1 MGGAIHWVTMELTL
15 TCGPAGGDAGRAE
28 VVERKGLGH
37 PDTICDALA
46 EHLGLA
52 LSRFYLDRVGA
63 IQHHNVDKALL
74 WSGVS
79 RPRFG
84 GGEVL
89 EPLEIFLAGR
99 ATLEVGG
106 VRVPVDELAVEGSRA
121 WLREHLHALDSDAHA
136 VIHPLVR
143 PGSADL
149 VELYARGAKTG
160 RWLSNDTSCGVGYAP
175 LSELETVVDRVERAL
190 SAAARQRGRPE
201 VGEDVKVMGVRHHGA
216 IRLTVG
222 TAMIDRHLCDLDA
235 YLSAREHMTTLAR
248 EAAATATLRDVIVD
262 VNAADDPAAGS
273 LFLTVTGTSAECGDD
288 GAAGRGNRVNGLI
301 APGRP
306 MTMESVA
313 GKNPV
318 THVGKLYN
326 LLAGLI
332 SAALVET
339 LPEVAEARCL
349 LVSRIGWPIREP
361 QIVDVGLGCPDPI
374 SEAALTERVSEIVRD
389 HLEGVDRL
397 WEELLTG
404 SLAIDRWPLRR

>member
-1 MGGAIHWVTMELTL
+1 MELTL
-15 TCGPAGGDAGRAE
+15 TCRSVGGGAGPAE

-46 EHLGLA
+46 ERLGLA
-52 LSRFYLDRVGA
+52 LSRFYLERVGV
-63 IQHHNVDKALL
+63 IHHHNVDKALL
-74 WSGVS
+74 WSGVT

-106 VRVPVDELAVEGSRA
+106 VRVPVEELAVEGSRA
-121 WLREHLHALDSDAHA
+121 WLRENLHALDPETHA
-136 VIHPLVR
+136 VVHPLVR

-149 VELYARGAKTG
+149 VELYTRGAKTG
-160 RWLSNDTSCGVGYAP
+160 RWLANDTSCGVGYAP

-190 SAAARQRGRPE
+190 SAAAREGGWLE
-201 VGEDVKVMGVRHHGA
+201 VGEDVKVMGVRHDGA

-222 TAMIDRHLCDLDA
+222 TAMVDHHLRDVDA
-235 YLSAREHMTTLAR
+235 YLAARERVATLAR
-248 EAAATATLRDVIVD
+248 EAAATATEGDVLVD
-262 VNAADDPAAGS
+262 VNTADDPAAGS
-273 LFLTVTGTSAECGDD
+273 LYLTVTGTSAECGDD
-288 GAAGRGNRVNGLI
+288 GGAGRGNRVNGLI

-332 SAALVET
+332 SAALVEA
-339 LPEVAEARCL
+339 LPEVGEARCL

-361 QIVDVGLGCPDPI
+361 QIVDVGLGCPDPTP
-374 SEAALTERVSEIVRD
+374 EAALAERVSEIVGD
-389 HLEGVDRL
+389 QLDAVDRL
-397 WEELLTG
+397 WQELVQG